1 MKIVY
6 AMCSPRQLD
15 FYLTDKRDAVP
26 AGATVFAICTN
37 DRTIENQDEDLFT
50 AISDEEYYTL
60 RAMVKKAEQLEVA
73 STRAVTP
80 GLVQRFANFLRRLSI
95 MLFGKSN
102 PRSQS
107 RKFLT
112 SRTRTMI
119 PMRL

>member
-60 RAMVKKAEQLEVA
+60 RAMVTKAEQLE
-73 STRAVTP
+73 SSSPRAVTP
-80 GLVQRFANFLRRLSI
+80 GLVQRFVNFLRSLFI
-95 MLFGKSN
+95 MLSGKSN

-107 RKFLT
+107 REFLT